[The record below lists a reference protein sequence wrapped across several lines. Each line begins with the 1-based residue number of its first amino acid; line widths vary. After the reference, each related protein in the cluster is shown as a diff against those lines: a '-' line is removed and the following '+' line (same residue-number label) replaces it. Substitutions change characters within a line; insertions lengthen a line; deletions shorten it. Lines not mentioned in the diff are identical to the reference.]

1 MRRWMDKLDKKI
13 ISLLVKDG
21 RSSNNE
27 IARSLAVSEGTVR
40 NRIRNLTESG
50 VLKVAG
56 MVSTEAVPDKELVLL
71 GVKVSVSKNLSNI
84 AARISQLPE
93 VQSVYITTGRYDIV
107 VEAVLAVKYGP
118 IEFLSGPL
126 AAIGGIVST
135 ETFMVMKSFKKWIIP
150 QGNDA
155 GNGKD

>member
-1 MRRWMDKLDKKI
+1 MDKLDKKI

-27 IARSLAVSEGTVR
+27 IARTLAVSEGTVR
-40 NRIRNLTESG
+40 NRIRHLTESG

-71 GVKVSVSKNLSNI
+71 GIKVSVSKNLTNI
-84 AARISQLPE
+84 AAKIAQLPE
-93 VQSVYITTGRYDIV
+93 VQSLHITTGRYDIMA
-107 VEAVLAVKYGP
+107 EALLTVKYGP